1 MAGNL
6 TTLAAITKKFYVE
19 NKVHDQLNQDSYL
32 FDRLAKPAKKEVQ
45 GVDYTYAINTG
56 RNRYAG
62 RSIAEGGAYG
72 TAGNQTVK
80 NIVVPNTRVVT
91 AVELTMDIVNAATG
105 SNRGSFVSAYKTE
118 VDGGMKNTY
127 RALNRMLHS
136 DGTDAL
142 GFWTTADDTSGTNID
157 DGQGNGF
164 PIHLES
170 GATVLDLVDASDNS
184 TLVGNS
190 ITVTRGAETSSNMAI
205 TWSGTVSG
213 SADGDYLVMEDS
225 LGYAP
230 MGIRGIISASDP
242 TLLSGGLHGLTVAA
256 NPDWKA
262 QVFTN
267 SGTNRALTIPL
278 MEQVLT
284 EIELRSNGKVE
295 FLMCNGRV
303 KDKYVAVL
311 IADQRQTSPTKLKG
325 GYTSYDFNGLN
336 FIVDSQCRRN
346 TIYFID
352 PSSMD
357 FLTATNGIAW
367 SNYSGNQWQLKAGS
381 SGYSDAVQAFLRIE
395 GNLACKSRSSNGVL
409 GDLTD

>member
-1 MAGNL
+1 MAGSL

-32 FDRLAKPAKKEVQ
+32 FDRLAKPAKKEVM
-45 GVDYTYAINTG
+45 GTDYTYAINTG

-62 RSIAEGGAYG
+62 RAIAEGGSYG

-80 NIVVPNTRVVT
+80 NIVVPNARAVT
-91 AVELTMDIVNAATG
+91 AIELTMDIVNAATG
-105 SNRGSFVSAYKTE
+105 SNRGAFVSAYKTE

-170 GATVLDLVDASDNS
+170 GATTLDLIDATNNS
-184 TLVGNS
+184 SVLGDS
-190 ITVTRGAETSSNMAI
+190 IVVTRGAETASNMAI
-205 TWSGTVSG
+205 TWTGTVTG
-213 SADGDYLVMEDS
+213 SADGDYLVHEDS
-225 LGYAP
+225 LGNAP
-230 MGIRGIISASDP
+230 MGIRGIIAAVDP
-242 TLLSGGLHGLTVAA
+242 PLLSGGLHGLTVSA

-262 QVFTN
+262 QVFSN

-284 EIELRSNGKVE
+284 EISLRSSGNIE

-303 KDKYVAVL
+303 KDKYVALL
-311 IADQRQTSPTKLKG
+311 IADQRQVSPTKLKG

-336 FIVDSQCRRN
+336 FIVDPQCRRN

-357 FLTATNGIAW
+357 FLTASNGIAW

-395 GNLACKSRSSNGVL
+395 GNLACKARSSNGL
-409 GDLTD
+409 LADITD